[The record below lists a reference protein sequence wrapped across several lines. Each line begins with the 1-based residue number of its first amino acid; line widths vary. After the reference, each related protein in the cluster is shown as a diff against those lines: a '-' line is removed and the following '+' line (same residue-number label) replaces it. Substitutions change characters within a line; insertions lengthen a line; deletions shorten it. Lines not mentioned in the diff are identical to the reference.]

1 MFISVVNNNAACVT
15 ALAEAGADLDLAENR
30 GKAPL
35 RLALE
40 EGYYEVVRALARG
53 GASMGEALEM
63 RMHTVPNTQIIKL
76 LNAIALAGGSWEDYV
91 ASLRMPFVL
100 LRKLVRDGGKQA
112 GGPASPT
119 LNWVFGA
126 PAESEAVVRPCPD
139 EIFSEIVKF
148 LVE

>member
-1 MFISVVNNNAACVT
+1 V
-15 ALAEAGADLDLAENR
+15 LAEAGADLDLAEN
-30 GKAPL
+30 GNQTPL
-35 RLALE
+35 RIGIE
-40 EGYYEVVRALARG
+40 EGYFEVVRALARG
-53 GASMGEALEM
+53 GALMGEVLEM
-63 RMHTVPNTQIIKL
+63 QMHTATNTQIIKL

-148 LVE
+148 LAQ